1 MMYVFLVVTGL
12 LNAIQAGSN
21 STLQKSLQHPVVSA
35 LISFGSGTMA
45 LLLALAIYAVV
56 TKAPMPNGHQWAAV
70 PWWGWIGG
78 SLGALYI
85 LTMVLTADK
94 VGSGVFVGL
103 TVTAS
108 IVASLAIDH
117 FGLLGFKQHT
127 AGPARLIGG
136 ALMIAGMLLI
146 GKF

>member
-35 LISFGSGTMA
+35 LISFGSGTVA

-56 TKAPMPNGHQWAAV
+56 TKAPMPNGHQWSAV